1 MSTISQGKKRKKP
14 DTRFWVRLVVW
25 ILIGG
30 MLIGTFTYAI
40 YFLLAKRQSESTP
53 VIQAADVTSED
64 DYMVR
69 VALEYGSSV
78 AVSFKTAAEGGYA
91 YGYNDADN
99 NFIPLGETSSFFLH
113 AACRENLSF
122 DSTAEKYAA
131 AGSTVDVGAYHV
143 RVDPDSGVPFETLLS
158 KAKTAFDG
166 LNVFPAYIDGEQCV
180 MIGAFATLQEAETLK
195 ESILETYALPPDT
208 EPEETEPPET
218 EPPETESAESE
229 TVGPDTEE
237 TAETPGDE
245 PDGDSLFAA
254 VMRLAEVSEP
264 TSSAVMF
271 VDSDTGLIEWEYDWP
286 DSGIFPCLQALQNGE
301 GLIYI
306 YGYKSSGVRKYD
318 GTLEFAQISG
328 TYTSGGSTVPYHGMR
343 VINVLPV
350 ETYIC
355 GVIPYEIGNS
365 WPLETQKAFAVAVRS
380 YVIANRKYHE
390 KAYHADVCCTSCC
403 QVYKGF
409 GSTNDR
415 VRQAGAE
422 TKGLILTY
430 KNKICNCMYSSS
442 TGGSTASAYDYGGST
457 STPYLAGVATPWELY
472 TTHSL
477 GSWYTEYTPNQ
488 LYTRLKSLGYKNIT
502 SNVASITIDELA
514 ANSTYVRKV
523 TVTDTKGN
531 RQTITGT
538 AAIKKAFA
546 VNNTSNNQLRS
557 ANFVVGMA
565 GSTVERINFT
575 ALGFNATVT
584 EPTEGVGVISN
595 PYLYNVTGR
604 QKLYVVTPDGVQS
617 FYDSNSEK
625 VITASGIMPMTMSR
639 SLDSQYYPTIT
650 GTGGQVIPDV
660 TQMTVLTE
668 TEQITLP
675 GASGCFTFYGRG
687 WGHGVGMSQYGIY
700 DMGKKGYDFAT
711 MLYAYYTGTKLMNF
725 NDFLNGNG

>member
-14 DTRFWVRLVVW
+14 DSRFWVRLVVW

-40 YFLLAKRQSESTP
+40 YFLLTKRQSESTP

-91 YGYNDADN
+91 YGYNDAGN
-99 NFIPLGETSSFFLH
+99 NFIPVGESSSFFLH
-113 AACRENLSF
+113 ASCRENLSF
-122 DSTAEKYAA
+122 DSSTEKYVP
-131 AGSTVDVGAYHV
+131 AGKTADVGAYHV
-143 RVDPDSGVPFETLLS
+143 RVDPDGNIPFETLLEN
-158 KAKTAFDG
+158 AKQAFD
-166 LNVFPAYIDGEQCV
+166 LNVFPAYVNGRECV
-180 MIGAFATLQEAETLK
+180 MIGAFATVQEAGALK
-195 ESILETYALPPDT
+195 ASILETYA
-208 EPEETEPPET
+208 EPPET
-218 EPPETESAESE
+218 EPPGTEPAETEPSGTEPAETGSPE
-229 TVGPDTEE
+229 TE
-237 TAETPGDE
+237 TAEPGPE
-245 PDGDSLFAA
+245 PAEQDYFAA
-254 VMRLAEVSEP
+254 AMRLAEVSEP
-264 TSSAVMF
+264 TSGSVMF
-271 VDSDTGLIEWEYDWP
+271 VDQDTNLIEWEYDWP
-286 DSGIFPCLQALQNGE
+286 DSGFFPCLQALQNGGE
-301 GLIYI
+301 HIYI

-415 VRQAGAE
+415 VRQAAAE
-422 TKGLILTY
+422 TRGLILTY
-430 KNKICNCMYSSS
+430 GNRICNCMYSSS
-442 TGGSTASAYDYGGST
+442 TGGSTTSAYDYGGSN
-457 STPYLAGVATPWELY
+457 TPYLAGVATPWELY

-523 TVTDTKGN
+523 TVTDVKGN
-531 RQTITGT
+531 KQTITGT
-538 AAIKKAFA
+538 AAVKKAFA

-565 GSTVERINFT
+565 GSAVERINFT

-604 QKLYVVTPDGVQS
+604 QRLYVVTPDGVQS
-617 FYDSNSEK
+617 FYDSNSER
-625 VITASGIMPMTMSR
+625 VMTGSGLMSMTMSH
-639 SLDSQYYPTIT
+639 SLDSQYYPTVI

-660 TQMTVLTE
+660 TKMTVLTE

-700 DMGKKGYDFAT
+700 DMGRQGYDFAT
-711 MLYAYYTGTKLMNF
+711 MLYAYYTGAKLTDF
-725 NDFLNGNG
+725 GDFLNGNG